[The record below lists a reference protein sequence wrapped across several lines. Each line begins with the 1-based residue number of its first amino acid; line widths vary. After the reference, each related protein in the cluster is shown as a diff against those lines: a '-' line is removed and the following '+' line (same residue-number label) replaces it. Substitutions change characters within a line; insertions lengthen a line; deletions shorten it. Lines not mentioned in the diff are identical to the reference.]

1 MHILRFNKRNLP
13 KALLIALAPF
23 IFLISVH
30 FLVKAE
36 DAVSNLFFGGDSTN
50 AVRIVER
57 PLDIAE
63 LNIGS
68 DILFEQSGVAS
79 YYGRRFHNRRTANGE
94 KYNMYEFS
102 AAHKKLPFGTILR
115 VTNLETQNTVLVRIN
130 DRGPFVGKRII
141 DLSWHSAKELDNIGL
156 GKVRIEGFLPGDNE
170 REFDSTEI
178 YYFGYSYS
186 GDLVC
191 LPETAIEVVDS
202 TRRFHKAVVK
212 YDSYLAQ
219 NPEEMAYIFV
229 RADQNPRRES
239 RKTGYIYMIGQVRKE
254 RVPVVESVLA
264 AK

>member
-115 VTNLETQNTVLVRIN
+115 VSNLETQNTVLVRIN
-130 DRGPFVGKRII
+130 DRGPFVGKRI
-141 DLSWHSAKELDNIGL
+141 
-156 GKVRIEGFLPGDNE
+156 
-170 REFDSTEI
+170 
-178 YYFGYSYS
+178 
-186 GDLVC
+186 
-191 LPETAIEVVDS
+191 
-202 TRRFHKAVVK
+202 
-212 YDSYLAQ
+212 
-219 NPEEMAYIFV
+219 
-229 RADQNPRRES
+229 
-239 RKTGYIYMIGQVRKE
+239 
-254 RVPVVESVLA
+254 
-264 AK
+264 